1 MPTHGAQHVEGVN
14 ARLMHL
20 LGVKHELHV
29 RDAFEQEAHVLRR
42 GDAAPA
48 DAFPQ
53 HAQVMPRRALTHP
66 VEPLFQEGDIRG
78 RKMPPHAERPVK
90 DVVRRAE
97 RLCRTADVRKHCKRI
112 VRLAR
117 GAAEQL
123 RLKLRAQRVHRRDG
137 EVVHVV
143 AHPEG
148 KIRRVFAGRF
158 QKHFAGVQRQLR
170 NVRGGLIRLQLAVIG
185 GA

>member
-1 MPTHGAQHVEGVN
+1 M
-14 ARLMHL
+14 AR
-20 LGVKHELHV
+20 
-29 RDAFEQEAHVLRR
+29 RT
-42 GDAAPA
+42 
-48 DAFPQ
+48 
-53 HAQVMPRRALTHP
+53 LTHL
-66 VEPLFQEGDIRG
+66 VETLFQKGDVRG